1 MKLSP
6 PFCISARLLPTL
18 QIGDSWLSCDPST
31 RLFYLDT
38 PDGKNVITDFHPAA
52 SSGLQEWFKAILS
65 FMDAAADAQRSL
77 DQGRFTDNGDLF
89 EPLVMR
95 WCQENADEIGQ
106 LRFEL
111 EEVKG
116 LIT

>member
-6 PFCISARLLPTL
+6 PFCISARLLPAL
-18 QIGDSWLSCDPST
+18 KIGDSWLSFDMDT
-31 RLFYLDT
+31 VTFHLDT
-38 PDGKNVITDFHPAA
+38 PDWEETIVDFRPAPGSNVQGCFEAV
-52 SSGLQEWFKAILS
+52 LS
-65 FMDAAADAQRSL
+65 FMDAAAEAQRSL

-89 EPLVMR
+89 DPVLMR